1 MNATKVFQDLISDIQ
16 TAGLNFKINLS
27 PFSATI
33 SLKNSLIKDRHG
45 RVQIP
50 STFSS
55 AIQLSEVSK
64 LSAENEELKQINT
77 NLELTVTSLKADLVK
92 ANDEVKARTT
102 DEKSKSR
109 TIQDDLILNNH
120 IQEVN
125 RLKNH
130 NENLKDKFKKQ
141 TAELRKS
148 FKAEIKDGRRE
159 LGEERRQKMK
169 VENKLNEIL
178 SKPRLGNS
186 SKEIDSEKVTHSNAP
201 PDVECVI
208 CAEPIANYT
217 PKFILGEEINPAC
230 NACNCSD
237 HENDENHNPSEDLYV
252 KFEQKV
258 RNDLKT
264 SIRKKLE
271 IRVKN
276 GVICE
281 SQVDELED
289 ELIDEMEE
297 TVEEQLLAYK
307 ERKEYL
313 VQHPSAYH

>member
-33 SLKNSLIKDRHG
+33 SLKNSLIKDKHG

-50 STFSS
+50 STFSR
-55 AIQLSEVSK
+55 ANQLSEVSK

-77 NLELTVTSLKADLVK
+77 NLELTVASLKADLAK

-130 NENLKDKFKKQ
+130 NENLKGNIKRLNGELKETKDKFKKQ

-148 FKAEIKDGRRE
+148 FKAEIKDWRRE

-186 SKEIDSEKVTHSNAP
+186 SKEIDSEKVAHSNAP

-208 CAEPIANYT
+208 CAEPIANNT
-217 PKFILGEEINPAC
+217 PKFILGEEINSAC
-230 NACNCSD
+230 NACNFSD
-237 HENDENHNPSEDLYV
+237 YENYDNHIPSEGY
-252 KFEQKV
+252 
-258 RNDLKT
+258 
-264 SIRKKLE
+264 
-271 IRVKN
+271 
-276 GVICE
+276 
-281 SQVDELED
+281 
-289 ELIDEMEE
+289 
-297 TVEEQLLAYK
+297 AY
-307 ERKEYL
+307 EAGAENY
-313 VQHPSAYH
+313 